1 MKIEGSI
8 VALVTPIHIDGSVDW
23 EALQRLV
30 EWHISQGSHGIV
42 SVGTT
47 GESPTLNWGEH
58 IEVISKTVAHAAGR
72 IPVIAG
78 TGANSTQEALEWT
91 REAAERGA
99 DASLQ
104 VAPYYN
110 RPSQEGMY
118 QHFRVIAEA
127 VDIPII
133 LYNVPGR
140 TASDISNE
148 TALRLSEVDNIV
160 GIKDATGDMERG
172 AELIQA
178 APEGFC
184 VYSGDD
190 ITAFELMKLGGKG
203 DISVT
208 ANVAPALMSQ
218 MCELALNGDF
228 SAAEKIDQKLASLH
242 AGLFIEPSPCA
253 TKWALQQMGLIEG
266 GIRLP
271 IIPLTE
277 SAQPAIRQLLNEL
290 DLLS

>member
-1 MKIEGSI
+1 VKIEGSI
-8 VALVTPIHIDGSVDW
+8 VAVITPMHVDGSVDW
-23 EALQRLV
+23 EALHRLV
-30 EWHISQGSHGIV
+30 EWHIEHGTHGIV

-58 IEVISKTVAHAAGR
+58 IQVITKTVEHVAGR

-118 QHFRVIAEA
+118 QHFRTIADA
-127 VDIPII
+127 VKIPII

-140 TASDISNE
+140 TASDISNA
-148 TALRLSEVDNIV
+148 TALRLAEIDNIV

-178 APEGFC
+178 SPEGFS

-190 ITAFELMKLGGKG
+190 ASALELMKLGGKG

-218 MCELALNGDF
+218 MCQFALDGNF
-228 SAAEKIDQKLASLH
+228 PAAAKIDQKLQALH
-242 AGLFIEPSPCA
+242 TGLFIEPSPCA
-253 TKWALQQMGLIEG
+253 SKWALEQMGLIEG

-271 IIPLTE
+271 IISLTE
-277 SAQPAIRQLLNEL
+277 SAQPEIRQILNEL
-290 DLLS
+290 GLL

>member
-1 MKIEGSI
+1 MKIEGSL
-8 VALVTPIHIDGSVDW
+8 VALVTPMHVDGSVDW

-30 EWHISQGSHGIV
+30 EWHIEQGTHGIV

-58 IEVISKTVAHAAGR
+58 IEVISKTVEHVAGR

-110 RPSQEGMY
+110 KPSQEGMY
-118 QHFRVIAEA
+118 QHFRTIAEA
-127 VDIPII
+127 VEIPII

-140 TASDISNE
+140 TASDISNA
-148 TALRLSEVDNIV
+148 TALRLAEIDNII

-172 AELIQA
+172 AELVQA
-178 APEGFC
+178 SPEGFS

-190 ITAFELMKLGGKG
+190 VSALELMKLGARG

-208 ANVAPALMSQ
+208 ANVAPAFMSQ
-218 MCELALNGDF
+218 LCQFALDGNFLA
-228 SAAEKIDQKLASLH
+228 ATEIDQKLQALH
-242 AGLFIEPSPCA
+242 SGLFIEPSPCA
-253 TKWALQQMGLIEG
+253 SKWALEQMGLIEG

-277 SAQPAIRQLLNEL
+277 SAKPAIRQILNEL
-290 DLLS
+290 GLL

>member
-8 VALVTPIHIDGSVDW
+8 VALVTPMHVDGSVDW

-30 EWHISQGSHGIV
+30 EWHIEQGTHGIV

-58 IEVISKTVAHAAGR
+58 IQVITKTVEHAAGR

-91 REAAERGA
+91 REAAECGA

-118 QHFRVIAEA
+118 QHFRTIAEA
-127 VDIPII
+127 VEIPII

-140 TASDISNE
+140 TASDISNA
-148 TALRLSEVDNIV
+148 TALRLAEIENIT
-160 GIKDATGDMERG
+160 GIKDATGDMARG
-172 AELIQA
+172 AELINA
-178 APEGFC
+178 SPEGFS

-190 ITAFELMKLGGKG
+190 VTALELMKLGGKG
-203 DISVT
+203 DISVS

-218 MCELALNGDF
+218 MCQFALEGNF
-228 SAAEKIDQKLASLH
+228 SSAEEIDLKLQALH
-242 AGLFIEPSPCA
+242 TGLFIEPSPCA
-253 TKWALQQMGLIEG
+253 SKWALEQMGLIEG

-277 SAQPAIRQLLNEL
+277 SAQPAIRQILNEL
-290 DLLS
+290 GLL

>member
-1 MKIEGSI
+1 EGSI
-8 VALVTPIHIDGSVDW
+8 VALVTPMHIDGSVDW
-23 EALQRLV
+23 EALRRLV
-30 EWHISQGSHGIV
+30 EWHISQGTHGIV

-58 IEVISKTVAHAAGR
+58 IEVISRTVSQAAGR

-78 TGANSTQEALEWT
+78 TGANSTQEALDWT

-118 QHFRVIAEA
+118 QHFRTIAEA

-148 TALRLSEVDNIV
+148 TALRLAEVDNIV
-160 GIKDATGDMERG
+160 GIKDATGDMQRG
-172 AELIQA
+172 AELIQS
-178 APEGFC
+178 APEGFY

-190 ITAFELMKLGGKG
+190 MTAFELMKLGGKG

-208 ANVAPALMSQ
+208 ANVAPALMSR

-228 SAAEKIDQKLASLH
+228 SAAEKIDQKLAALH
-242 AGLFIEPSPCA
+242 AGLFLEPSPCA

-271 IIPLTE
+271 MIPLTE
-277 SAQPAIRQLLNEL
+277 SSQPAIRQILNEL
-290 DLLS
+290 DLLL